1 MIAFSLPLL
10 YCEFLFCPVAQ
21 GLLSKKR
28 RRGDRDGTI
37 LPWYQGSSYQSS
49 SSLVTNTTEFVW
61 VSPAG
66 KETTPYTWPWTLCFH
81 NLFPFAWGK
90 AWFPQTKGSPFA
102 GERGNPHAW
111 HFGVLCQATTVER
124 QTDLRT
130 HQNAP
135 TSCPN
140 FVLQERALHKLKNHG
155 HLILKQS
162 VIRGSN

>member
-81 NLFPFAWGK
+81 NL
-90 AWFPQTKGSPFA
+90 
-102 GERGNPHAW
+102 RGNPHPC
-111 HFGVLCQATTVER
+111 HFGVRCQARTYER
-124 QTDLRT
+124 QTDLRI
-130 HQNAP
+130 HKNAP
-135 TSCPN
+135 ESPSSCPN
-140 FVLQERALHKLKNHG
+140 FVLQQRALHKLKNHR
-155 HLILKQS
+155 HLTLKQS
-162 VIRGSN
+162 VIRGSY